1 MRTLRTSLTLLLLIA
16 GFCTVVAQE
25 QPVADTAKQQDILKL
40 LRLSGSAELG
50 LQAMDQIMMSF
61 EEMFPDVPAGF
72 WADFRN
78 EAKAEDLLDM
88 MVPIYDK
95 YYTHD
100 DIRDLIK
107 FYESPIGQKM
117 IETMP
122 LVLQESMQAG
132 QEWGRALSEK
142 MLQKLKEKGYSKM

>member
-1 MRTLRTSLTLLLLIA
+1 MRTLRTSLTLLLLIL

-88 MVPIYDK
+88 MIPIYDK

-107 FYESPIGQKM
+107 FYESPVGRKM

>member
-1 MRTLRTSLTLLLLIA
+1 MKTLKTSLTLLLLVVA
-16 GFCTVVAQE
+16 FCTAAAQQ
-25 QPVADTAKQQDILKL
+25 QPVADTAKHQDILKL
-40 LRLSGSAELG
+40 LRVSGSSELG
-50 LQAMDQIMMSF
+50 IQVMDQLMMTF
-61 EEMFPDVPAGF
+61 EEILPDVPTEF

-78 EAKAEDLLDM
+78 EVKAEDLLDM

-100 DIRDLIK
+100 DIRELIK
-107 FYESPIGQKM
+107 FYESPVGKKM
-117 IETMP
+117 VDTMP
-122 LVLQESMQAG
+122 LLLQESMQAG